1 MTLAAIILVLIS
13 TFMHAT
19 WNLLARKQ
27 RSEMA
32 FISKMLV
39 FIMSIGLVP
48 FAISEMLYPS
58 ITARGWLLAGCS
70 GVCGAT
76 YLYSLARAYHL
87 SDFTVVYPIAR
98 ALPVLLVGLA
108 DVVRGRYL
116 ASMAWTGL
124 LLVASGCV
132 IIPLDSFRKI
142 SLKRYMHRSMLWML
156 LAASGTVG
164 YSVIDK
170 IASEII
176 SSGPG
181 SAIKYCYL
189 FFSFSGMIFL
199 TARRLIGTEIQKINQ
214 ISSKAALLGGGCFF
228 GSYGLVLWA
237 FQMGRHA
244 SYVVA
249 FRQFSIIIGVVSAF
263 VIYKERGVL
272 VRIAGAILITTGLI
286 IVGVF
291 GKL

>member
-27 RSEMA
+27 WSEMA
-32 FISKMLV
+32 FISRMLV
-39 FIMSIGLVP
+39 FIMSIGMVP
-48 FAISEMLYPS
+48 FAIGEILHPS

-70 GVCGAT
+70 GVFGAT
-76 YLYSLARAYHL
+76 YLYSLAKAYHL
-87 SDFTVVYPIAR
+87 SDFTVVYPVAR
-98 ALPVLLVGLA
+98 ALPVLLVGLG

-116 ASMAWTGL
+116 TGMAWTGL
-124 LLVASGCV
+124 ILVASGCV
-132 IIPLDSFRKI
+132 IIPLDSFKKI
-142 SLKRYMHRSMLWML
+142 SLKYYMHRSMLWML
-156 LAASGTVG
+156 LAATGTVG
-164 YSVIDK
+164 YSVFDK

-181 SAIKYCYL
+181 SAMKYCYL
-189 FFSFSGMIFL
+189 FFSFSGIVFHTIRHL
-199 TARRLIGTEIQKINQ
+199 TGTENQKINQ
-214 ISSKAALLGGGCFF
+214 VSSKVAFFGSGCFF
-228 GSYGLVLWA
+228 GAYWLVLWA

-249 FRQFSIIIGVVSAF
+249 FRQFSIIIGVALAF

-272 VRIAGAILITTGLI
+272 VRIAGAVLITTGLI
-286 IVGVF
+286 IVGIF